1 MSNFVRPPFSPQ
13 AVLAGIIVS
22 NVLPLF
28 ENMYYLPSLWR
39 QSQYDSVSVD
49 ALAEAGAGAGAETGE
64 GAGAG
69 EAWTEGKRTNKGHQH
84 EGH

>member
-22 NVLPLF
+22 NVLPFL
-28 ENMYYLPSLWR
+28 ENIYYLPGLWR

-49 ALAEAGAGAGAETGE
+49 ALAKAGARAGE
-64 GAGAG
+64 G
-69 EAWTEGKRTNKGHQH
+69 WTEGKRTKDINMKDTSNSDA
-84 EGH
+84 